1 MLASWI
7 ARRWYDGPC
16 VLEPRLLP
24 SQRGLNSSWL
34 SGNDKSRPQGFAAS
48 GQQSLS
54 ATPSTQGP
62 TGARAA
68 PLCRAAAFSFTSWS
82 ETRRRSSAWHRAS
95 GRVGAQQARPLRRL
109 TDTARVALPSRKVA
123 PHHGDASSAMSTP
136 ESAIVCPAPSYV
148 ARCHQTQSCDFPFR
162 ERLGSLSTSAS
173 RHGRAGQRKRIGT
186 TFDPV

>member
-1 MLASWI
+1 MRALRGREPLPPTQVGLVLASWI

-34 SGNDKSRPQGFAAS
+34 SGNDKSRPQGF
-48 GQQSLS
+48 
-54 ATPSTQGP
+54 
-62 TGARAA
+62 AA